1 MLSSRTGVHGQL
13 VAKRV
18 EEASEAGTESVHR
31 RVTFHALT
39 ILQKRKTV
47 TQMPALQ
54 TVRNVTPVRMNFAV
68 KLCRVVGPVIIDM
81 MFFFSVMR
89 CYYCKGKKNSD
100 CTKTETCKNDELVI
114 NMATE
119 KLIVKQF

>member
-68 KLCRVVGPVIIDM
+68 KLCRVVGPVIIDT
-81 MFFFSVMR
+81 MFFLFS
-89 CYYCKGKKNSD
+89 
-100 CTKTETCKNDELVI
+100 DEMLRLQREKEQRLHEDR
-114 NMATE
+114 NM
-119 KLIVKQF
+119 